1 MRRRTFLAAT
11 SAATAGMLFM
21 QSGRA
26 AVDTSTKPVSGG
38 TLRVAFASDTKT
50 LDPTFSVNFSERQPL
65 YLIYNTLLSIN
76 PDASIG
82 PELAERWDTLDSG
95 KRLVLHLRKGV
106 TFHDGTPFDAAAV
119 KDNLDRRLDPAVGSP
134 LRPQLT
140 LILDRVEVNDPQT
153 VTLHL
158 KSPSPALLGMLAQ
171 REGFMASPTAMK
183 KYGKDFATHPVGT
196 GPFVFKEWIPG
207 NSLSVDRNPKYWE
220 PGKPYLDRVVF
231 SDTSNPII
239 AMQRLR
245 TGEVD
250 YISALS
256 PIDIRPIENQPGI
269 VLDAGPASR
278 WYALQWQVDRPP
290 FNNPLVR
297 QAVAHAIDRKRM
309 VEILM
314 NGKAPIAESIAPPG
328 GWWHDPSV
336 KSYPYDPAKA
346 KALLAQ
352 AGVTNLSVS
361 LSTPQIMLMQQ
372 INQLVQEQL
381 KAVGI
386 AVRLDPIAQSD
397 WYPRLSQGL
406 INFSPIRWSQR
417 PDPDGL
423 FPLLLGST
431 GAQNTTKY
439 HNPEVDKLL
448 QQARDASD
456 QATRRTLYGQ
466 IEAIVARD
474 LPYVPLFFSIEYAAM
489 RNNVHNHVWLP
500 DEIPRFRNMWK
511 SPA

>member
-82 PELAERWDTLDSG
+82 PELAERWDTLDGG

-106 TFHDGTPFDAAAV
+106 MFHDGTPFDAAAV

-140 LILDRVEVNDPQT
+140 LILDSVEVNDPQT

-297 QAVAHAIDRKRM
+297 QAVAYAIDRKRM

-328 GWWHDPSV
+328 AWWYDPTV

-439 HNPEVDKLL
+439 HNPDVDKLL

-456 QATRRTLYGQ
+456 QATRRRLYGQ
-466 IEAIVARD
+466 VEAIVTRD